1 MAFQSSAG
9 PTEVDP
15 LGSGNPGAGAERPLS
30 PAGCPPS
37 DTRGGEPLH
46 QGRRLDRHLGQPRP
60 DGRGGGP
67 LIRRP
72 REAIHVETPATP
84 LKLGGRAGRLIFR
97 LVLEDRVAVGV
108 RCEGYA
114 EVPEQSLHQPEVAV
128 WSLPARR
135 TGR

>member
-1 MAFQSSAG
+1 MGQETLALAPSGRSAPPG
-9 PTEVDP
+9 VLRATPAGVNLSIRDDGWTVI
-15 LGSGNPGAGAERPLS
+15 SGNPAQ
-30 PAGCPPS
+30 
-37 DTRGGEPLH
+37 TGE
-46 QGRRLDRHLGQPRP
+46 GVDR
-60 DGRGGGP
+60 